1 MKKTDD
7 LYEQH
12 SSHLLSFGRLSLSL
26 SLSLSLFQNH
36 TRNIPLSLSYTRS
49 VRSVHYVH
57 HPVSK
62 SNFLL
67 VTTAFGQLFSLE
79 NLTIQFYQ
87 SIAILLMYELSDIN
101 LVRHGQHTRYWTLT
115 VKC

>member
-26 SLSLSLFQNH
+26 FQNH
-36 TRNIPLSLSYTRS
+36 TRNIPRPNIPLSLSYTRS

>member
-26 SLSLSLFQNH
+26 FQNH
-36 TRNIPLSLSYTRS
+36 TRNIPRPNIPLSLSYTRS

-67 VTTAFGQLFSLE
+67 VNNGIWSTLFIGKLDNTILPVDCNSL
-79 NLTIQFYQ
+79 
-87 SIAILLMYELSDIN
+87 D
-101 LVRHGQHTRYWTLT
+101 V
-115 VKC
+115 